1 MIITTAGSSL
11 IMLQDKPSHVD
22 IPENQWKEMMQ
33 NILNGIFRKL
43 NAVKNILT
51 IDMYIAA
58 GLYIYAVEEFG
69 KLLLIKNVNELDGMR
84 KVVYEKEFLSHTKKF
99 KAAFYYFQANR
110 YDACL
115 VLSEGDVV
123 PSDVVWSDAIIG
135 LLANTG
141 ARLSVFYSDFTHD
154 KSLNIIIETPPAID
168 LDLVRKASNE
178 LERASKEF
186 HI

>member
-1 MIITTAGSSL
+1 
-11 IMLQDKPSHVD
+11 MLQDRPSHID

-33 NILNGIFRKL
+33 DILKGIFRKL
-43 NAVKNILT
+43 SGVKNMQT

-69 KLLLIKNVNELDGMR
+69 KLLLLKNAYELSGMR
-84 KVVYEKEFLSHTKKF
+84 RVVYEKEFLSHTKKF
-99 KAAFYYFQANR
+99 EAAFDYFQANK

-141 ARLSVFYSDFTHD
+141 ARLSVFYSDFAYD
-154 KSLNIIIETPPAID
+154 KNLNVIIETPPTID
-168 LDLVRKASNE
+168 LDLLQKASNE
-178 LERASKEF
+178 LERASKAF
-186 HI
+186 LI